1 MIITMKIIIFLK
13 VKFIL
18 INYLNFIEEPPK
30 AVTEE
35 QNQNNIDNN
44 ENKNNSQD
52 IFSNNKALLTE
63 VENKKINNIN
73 NETEKSI
80 ENQEPEIDRNEY
92 LRNKL
97 NSMNISNFV
106 KKGVINGLLNSNLSI
121 EKNFLKKKNAL
132 EIAEKKRNVNNFL
145 NNKNFL
151 TEENISKKLPTET
164 KYQLKILKKNAEELK
179 KAISKIDINK
189 KFLEN
194 SAELSGLNLS
204 NKSNINMKKF
214 ELKQLNLKRNDL
226 ANKLDNC
233 YINIDRLIT
242 EQNNFTTKKERLE
255 KFKNN
260 FDNDKKN
267 ASIIIQKIENETKL
281 YQDKMKNEKKVSY
294 EKQLKKIEELE
305 KEKENNRQKLIDK
318 NRDTERNNMLNRK
331 KKIESELEKQKKYIN
346 AKFEKSKKDYYYG
359 IIEEKYENDEKKLF
373 DKINRTHKDSLVTRD
388 ELKEHNRNINEN
400 EKLIENEK
408 KIKSKQLHAMWGN
421 RSSILPK
428 YKNPIVQKI
437 EEENNEKNQLKENKL
452 SNRLKYQKEKKKLID
467 SIEIPKISIDLKRQR
482 ENRKDKTDKDDI
494 KETRENIKKMKDKY
508 YLKNTPAFNTSLKK
522 KNKDEQIRLI
532 KNKYIQNTPH
542 FKIHPKP
549 EKPIDYLP
557 EISKTLKSKNN
568 KKSDLDFDNIDKNE
582 NLIEKI
588 ELIKLKTDK
597 IDDEVKQKRL
607 YIKANGGYSNNPEE
621 TDEMGDLMIESLKA
635 KVKMFNKLSGN

>member
-1 MIITMKIIIFLK
+1 MKIIIFLK
-13 VKFIL
+13 VKFYL

-35 QNQNNIDNN
+35 QINQNNIDNN

-132 EIAEKKRNVNNFL
+132 EIAEKRRNVNNFL

-233 YINIDRLIT
+233 YLSIDRLIT

-267 ASIIIQKIENETKL
+267 ASIIIQKIENESKL
-281 YQDKMKNEKKVSY
+281 FQDKMKNEKKISY

-305 KEKENNRQKLIDK
+305 KEKENNRQKIIDK

-494 KETRENIKKMKDKY
+494 KETRENIKKLKDKY

-557 EISKTLKSKNN
+557 EISKNLKSKNN

>member
-1 MIITMKIIIFLK
+1 MKIIIFLK
-13 VKFIL
+13 VKFYL

-35 QNQNNIDNN
+35 QLNQNNIDNN

-121 EKNFLKKKNAL
+121 EKNFLKKKNGL

-151 TEENISKKLPTET
+151 TEENISKKLPLET

-233 YINIDRLIT
+233 YVSIDRLIT

-494 KETRENIKKMKDKY
+494 KETRENIKKLKDKY